1 MADSQADFSQERT
14 FDANR
19 RANSRGGVKATSERN
34 TPKSRSRRD
43 KANRRHP
50 KGNIHKG
57 FSPQQ
62 LAARAASIPVI
73 EFPEDL
79 PVTGRRTE
87 IAQAIK
93 DHQVVIVSGETGSGK
108 TTQLP
113 KICLQ
118 LGRGVKGLIGHTQ
131 PRRLAARAVASRIAD
146 ELSTTVG
153 GTGIIGYQVRFTDEV
168 SQHTLVKLMT
178 DGILLAEIQTDPLL
192 KRYDTI
198 IIDEAHERSLNI
210 DFLLGYLKQLL
221 PKRPD
226 LKVIITSATIDS
238 QRFAKHFA
246 AADGTPAPVIKV
258 SGRTFPVEVRYR
270 PLSPS
275 EPPSEKAANWDVTTP
290 ESATE
295 AEEDQFKNLV
305 LEDPDYDL
313 ALNGYGYGQD
323 IDYLTAL
330 CAAVDELCNEP
341 ETTDTDRD
349 ILVFLP
355 GERDIRDTTNA
366 LQDHLGLRFLKA
378 GAATPNAPLDAIEV
392 VPLYSRLSAAE
403 QQLIFA
409 PHPRRRVVLATNVAE
424 TSLTVPGIKYVID
437 PGLARISRYS
447 NRTKV
452 QRLPI
457 EPVSQA
463 SANQRSGRCGRV
475 SDGVCIR
482 LYAQKDFESRPRF
495 TEPEILRTSL
505 ASVILQM
512 AALGLGLVEKFPF
525 LDAPA
530 AKSIKDGVA
539 LLSEIGAITV
549 TKQQLQLT
557 KIGRDLAKL
566 PIDPRLGRMLL
577 EAEKL
582 GCASEVLV
590 IVAALS
596 MQDVRE
602 RPEAAAG
609 EADVAHARFLD
620 PTSDFL
626 TYLNLWRYLRLSD
639 RELSNSALRRLCK
652 REYLHYLRF
661 REWEDVVTQLVD
673 LAKPLG
679 LQVSALSL
687 PSKADLA
694 KARDLHGFAKGDS
707 QAVVEAVKAFTEG
720 TSARNADLIHR
731 ALLVGLLSNLGAYSQ
746 QKGDYE
752 GARGT
757 RFTIWPGS
765 GLARKHYDWVMAAEL
780 VETSR
785 LFARTVARISP
796 EWVEKVAPSLVK
808 RSYSE
813 PFWSASRGA
822 ALVREKVMIYGLVLT
837 ADREVLLG
845 GLPDSVDLDMSVSSG
860 FSIGQ
865 RTQVASS
872 LQPLTPAE
880 LAREMF
886 IRHALV
892 EGQWRSHHK
901 FWADNQ
907 KVLEQIRA
915 DEARLR
921 SGGVVSE
928 DTVFAFYDERLPD
941 SIVSATHFDSWWKR
955 QRNKRILLLSKEALL
970 PDLEGLDAVDF
981 PTLWRQGDLEFTLH
995 YEFDPGAPKDGVSVE
1010 IPLALLPRVTERGFA
1025 WLVPGMLE
1033 ELLTALIRG
1042 LPKQLRQQLV
1052 PAPDVA
1058 ARMVVW
1064 MREHIW
1070 GEAPKDGGAPDV
1082 LSVAATSD
1090 SESVTSAAA
1099 EDPLSLEASLAR
1111 LADWGLATGTVRQA
1125 KPTSSKSV
1133 SSVATANNRSVT
1145 RRGREDE
1152 QPSVTRRGDE
1162 VPVAAALADP
1172 VIPGITHSLELP
1184 DFYESFV
1191 RAARVLKGVDVPL
1204 EVLDDLELPAHLQF
1218 TFVVVDE
1225 KGKELASGKDL
1236 VWLQRKLADRSQKA
1250 VRSAMKTALAQALA
1264 QQKESSSPTQAG
1276 IPKSGRGAEISED
1289 ASGRPRAGKKSP
1301 KNKAKPAPTN
1311 SPVFTELQGLKDWP
1325 ATGLADDALP
1335 KDVDATTAQGLLVRA
1350 FPALR
1355 ANEGASLDF
1364 SAGTRLYTTLAE
1376 ADAAHREGLV
1386 HLLLAQLALSQTRI
1400 TTRWSGR
1407 EALMLAAS
1415 PYKNTEVLVREAQ
1428 LAAVRALLAQ
1438 YPTPA
1443 VLVRSRSAFVE
1454 LTKWV
1459 RERLEDKIYEL
1470 LGYLIKALEAAAQL
1484 DSAVKT
1490 HGTQSLL
1497 WVNKQVKEHAGSLL
1511 NDGFFTEIP
1520 AVWLPHV
1527 ARFINADAVR
1537 VRKAAQSAQAL
1548 RRDETL
1554 QRDIDELATEIADL
1568 TQVTPL
1574 GETARHARLV
1584 EARWL
1589 LEELRVSL
1597 FAQELGTS
1605 QKVSMKRLWNLLN

>member
-1 MADSQADFSQERT
+1 M
-14 FDANR
+14 
-19 RANSRGGVKATSERN
+19 
-34 TPKSRSRRD
+34 
-43 KANRRHP
+43 
-50 KGNIHKG
+50 
-57 FSPQQ
+57 
-62 LAARAASIPVI
+62 PVI
-73 EFPEDL
+73 EFPEEL
-79 PVTGRRTE
+79 PVTGRRAE

-118 LGRGVKGLIGHTQ
+118 LGRGVKRLIGHTQ
-131 PRRLAARAVASRIAD
+131 PRRLAARAVASRIAE

-275 EPPSEKAANWDVTTP
+275 EPPSEKAANWDATNLDN
-290 ESATE
+290 SAE
-295 AEEDQFKNLV
+295 PDDDQFKNLV

-330 CAAVDELCNEP
+330 CAAVDELCAEP
-341 ETTDTDRD
+341 ESTDTDRD

-355 GERDIRDTTNA
+355 GERDIRDATQA
-366 LQDHLGLRFLKA
+366 LQDHLGMRFLKA
-378 GAATPNAPLDAIEV
+378 GATTQNTPLDAIEV
-392 VPLYSRLSAAE
+392 VPLYSRLSAGE
-403 QQLIFA
+403 QQLIFQ
-409 PHPRRRVVLATNVAE
+409 PHPRRRIVLATNVAE

-482 LYAQKDFESRPRF
+482 LYSQQDFLTRPSF

-577 EAEKL
+577 EADKL

-639 RELSNSALRRLCK
+639 KELSNSALRRLCK

-661 REWEDVVTQLVD
+661 REWEDVVAQLVD
-673 LAKPLG
+673 LAKPLA
-679 LQVSALSL
+679 LRVSPLSL

-694 KARDLHGFAKGDS
+694 KSRDLHGFAKGDS
-707 QAVVEAVKAFTEG
+707 QAVVEAVKAFSEG
-720 TSARNADLIHR
+720 TSARSADLIHQ

-785 LFARTVARISP
+785 LFARTVARIRP

-822 ALVREKVMIYGLVLT
+822 ALVREKVMVYGLVLT

-845 GLPDSVDLDMSVSSG
+845 GLPDSVALDASVSSG

-865 RTQVASS
+865 RTEVAAS
-872 LQPLTPAE
+872 LEPLTPAE

-907 KVLEQIRA
+907 RVLEQIRA

-928 DTVFAFYDERLPD
+928 DAVFAFYDERLPD

-955 QRNKRILLLSKEALL
+955 QRNKRILLLSKEVLL
-970 PDLEGLDAVDF
+970 PDLESLDAVDF
-981 PTLWRQGDLEFTLH
+981 PTVWRQGDLEFPLH
-995 YEFDPGAPKDGVSVE
+995 YEFDPGAPKDGVSVQ
-1010 IPLALLPRVTERGFA
+1010 IPLALLPRVVDRGFA

-1042 LPKQLRQQLV
+1042 LPKPLRQQLV

-1058 ARMVVW
+1058 ARVAVW
-1064 MREHIW
+1064 LREHVW
-1070 GEAPKDGGAPDV
+1070 GEAPKDGGTPDA
-1082 LSVAATSD
+1082 LSVAATSA

-1111 LADWGLATGTVRQA
+1111 LADWGLATGTVRAA
-1125 KPTSSKSV
+1125 KPTSPERTSSGGASPAAAANHRSV
-1133 SSVATANNRSVT
+1133 TRRADETTGAENRSVT
-1145 RRGREDE
+1145 RRGDE
-1152 QPSVTRRGDE
+1152 APL
-1162 VPVAAALADP
+1162 AALPADP
-1172 VIPGITHSLELP
+1172 VIPGITHALELP
-1184 DFYESFV
+1184 DFFESFA
-1191 RAARVLKGVDVPL
+1191 RATRVLKGVDVPL
-1204 EVLDDLELPAHLQF
+1204 EVLEELELPAHLQF

-1225 KGKELASGKDL
+1225 KGKELSAGKDL
-1236 VWLQRKLADRSQKA
+1236 VWLQRNLAARSQKA
-1250 VRSAMKTALAQALA
+1250 VRSAMQTALAQALA
-1264 QQKESSSPTQAG
+1264 QQENSPSSQSG
-1276 IPKSGRGAEISED
+1276 IPKRGRGSNISED
-1289 ASGRPRAGKKSP
+1289 ATGRPREGKKP
-1301 KNKAKPAPTN
+1301 ARNGAKPGPAN
-1311 SPVFTELQGLKDWP
+1311 SPVFTEMRGLKDWP

-1350 FPALR
+1350 FPALH
-1355 ANEGASLDF
+1355 ANEGTSLEF
-1364 SAGTRLYTTLAE
+1364 SAGTGLYTTLAE
-1376 ADAAHREGLV
+1376 ADAAHREGLT
-1386 HLLLAQLALSQTRI
+1386 HLLLAQLALSQTRV

-1415 PYKNTEVLVREAQ
+1415 PYKNTELLVREAQ

-1443 VLVRSRSAFVE
+1443 VLVRSKSAFAE
-1454 LTKWV
+1454 LSKWV

-1484 DSAVKT
+1484 DTAVKT

-1554 QRDIDELATEIADL
+1554 QRDVDELAAEIADL